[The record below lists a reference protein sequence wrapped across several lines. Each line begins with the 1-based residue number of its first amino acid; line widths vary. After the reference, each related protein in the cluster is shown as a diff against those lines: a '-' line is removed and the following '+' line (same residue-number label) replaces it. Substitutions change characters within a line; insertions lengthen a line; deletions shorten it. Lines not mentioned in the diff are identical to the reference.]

1 MSTNVLTPIILL
13 NSVSMTA
20 SVESNPI
27 HIQYEDNIGLEFV
40 WTGTPTGTFGVS
52 VSNSASLST
61 TGGISGG
68 TWTPLTLTTPDVPQ
82 AVGAAGNGFIDL
94 NQLGAAFLK
103 VTYTAGSGTGSLTVT
118 MTGKPV

>member
-1 MSTNVLTPIILL
+1 MSTNVLTPIVIL

-20 SVESNPI
+20 DVESNPI

-52 VSNSASLST
+52 VSNSATLSA
-61 TGGISGG
+61 TGGITGG
-68 TWTPLTLTTPDVPQ
+68 TWTPLSLTSPDVP
-82 AVGAAGNGFIDL
+82 AASGSAGNGFIDL

-103 VTYTAGSGTGSLTVT
+103 VTYSASSGTGSLTVT